1 LNGLRDELDEDQ
13 KTLVGVVWEVFAQHG
28 EFPKFFYV
36 EHALRTRDRRLDA
49 TTILKSFPWVGSVGT
64 PRYRA
69 VGWGGESWAHADQ
82 NGDVWLNLAGLLH
95 VHDNP
100 LKDAI
105 CRGLLAFMRSATR
118 ARDAILNSPFSM
130 PEISVDMIMATRE
143 EGVDQNYVP
152 YMSVIANREWLAF
165 GSFQKAT
172 GTGQLGFL
180 TSADFNT
187 LDEYVEAVTEALTV
201 PQPPTT
207 MALSEPRA
215 LLRALNFLD
224 VTAELV
230 LGHPLVNRPPMDR
243 SALLAQDAAN
253 ENDFVNG
260 MAVLT
265 EVLRDLRVPGRTPSF
280 AVGRL
285 GACLARELPTIDQ
298 VAVERATE
306 LLDQIRIVRNSS
318 IHPKPDTRLL
328 EAHHALG
335 LPFPVQDFTT
345 AWDSVRGHAEQA
357 VLRLQEEIQS
367 ARTSPDDQPEAGPAA

>member
-1 LNGLRDELDEDQ
+1 LNGLADELDEDQ
-13 KTLVGVVWEVFAQHG
+13 KALVGVVWEVFAQHG
-28 EFPKFFYV
+28 EFPKFFFV

-49 TTILKSFPWVGSVGT
+49 ATILKSFPSVGGVGI
-64 PRYRA
+64 RAYRA
-69 VGWGGESWAHADQ
+69 VGWGGEGWAHAEQ

-105 CRGLLAFMRSATR
+105 CRGLLAFMREATR
-118 ARDAILNSPFSM
+118 AQDAILTSPFSL
-130 PEISVDMIMATRE
+130 PEISVDMTKVTQE
-143 EGVDQNYVP
+143 EGIGEKYVP
-152 YMSVIANREWLAF
+152 YMSVIADREWLAF
-165 GSFQKAT
+165 GSFQKT
-172 GTGQLGFL
+172 IGTGRLGFL

-201 PQPPTT
+201 PPPPTT

-230 LGHPLVNRPPMDR
+230 LGHSLVNRPPMDR
-243 SALLAQDAAN
+243 SALLAQEATN

-285 GACLARELPTIDQ
+285 KAYLARELPTIDQ
-298 VAVERATE
+298 AAVERATE

-335 LPFPVQDFTT
+335 LPFPVQDFTA

-357 VLRLQEEIQS
+357 ILRLQEEIQS
-367 ARTSPDDQPEAGPAA
+367 ARTSPDDQSEAGPAA